1 MKSKIRIVSFDSFSS
16 PRARARTGRII
27 RQSDRLT
34 FQPLAVGQK
43 NSGFMVGRLYDRPAE
58 WFSQTFNHPR
68 PAASLARARVLLH
81 MRPDDPAQQIDAP
94 RVGPIGQGRL
104 IVRGIFQRDRQ
115 LSAVDSIGQC
125 NTQRTA

>member
-1 MKSKIRIVSFDSFSS
+1 M
-16 PRARARTGRII
+16 TGRLNVSA
-27 RQSDRLT
+27 RRLT
-34 FQPLAVGQK
+34 TPLA
-43 NSGFMVGRLYDRPAE
+43 
-58 WFSQTFNHPR
+58 
-68 PAASLARARVLLH
+68 AASLARARVLLGKLGIASRARVLLH